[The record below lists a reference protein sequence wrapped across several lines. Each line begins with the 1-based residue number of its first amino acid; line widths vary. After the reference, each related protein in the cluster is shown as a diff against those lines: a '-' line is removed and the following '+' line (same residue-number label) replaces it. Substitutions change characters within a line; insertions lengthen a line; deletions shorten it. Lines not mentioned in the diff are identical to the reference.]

1 MYRAV
6 AVIYTMK
13 FIFSDVQDFS
23 WVQFYGLLN
32 HVLPFP
38 WKCSSSSSVPLP
50 SYVKGSVCRCKWLD
64 QCLYVG
70 PFLLPSSCFRASF
83 LSDFFRPILYL
94 RFRCIEASRRLSESN
109 VVVASSNR
117 SAWEKSLKR
126 LQSSFRL
133 HVDRSGDG
141 SGDVSGCNNIQRS
154 RCLINKL
161 KCFSLFPPLSFY
173 IYIYIYKKMSLPSTV
188 LLGFFTWMCG
198 CSKILASNLVNKS
211 SHSFKY
217 NQLLCPKDVLVINYD
232 DGFKGIYRIK
242 QCMYSL
248 EQSHGAVE
256 KKKKKSKLCR
266 LHVFAESSMVCCGIL
281 NMKSNMLFW
290 YIWNRHVESYR
301 DVKSRLQ

>member
-13 FIFSDVQDFS
+13 FIFDVQDFS

-32 HVLPFP
+32 HLLPFP

-50 SYVKGSVCRCKWLD
+50 SYVKRSVCRCKWLD

-70 PFLLPSSCFRASF
+70 PFLLPSFCFRACF
-83 LSDFFRPILYL
+83 LSEFSVPSCICASVYWGKLEAVRIKCCCGFF
-94 RFRCIEASRRLSESN
+94 E
-109 VVVASSNR
+109 SSNR
-117 SAWEKSLKR
+117 LAWEKTLKR
-126 LQSSFRL
+126 LRSSFRL

-141 SGDVSGCNNIQRS
+141 SENVSGCNNIQRS
-154 RCLINKL
+154 RCLIFKV
-161 KCFSLFPPLSFY
+161 KCSFFVSAIVFLY
-173 IYIYIYKKMSLPSTV
+173 IYIYIRKWAY
-188 LLGFFTWMCG
+188 LLLYFWVFFTWMCG

-256 KKKKKSKLCR
+256 KKKKNKLCC
-266 LHVFAESSMVCCGIL
+266 LHVFAESSMVCCRIL

-290 YIWNRHVESYR
+290 YIWNRHVESYC
-301 DVKSRLQ
+301 DVKSQLQ